1 MITHLAKNGF
11 KDIKL
16 VEFSLQSVIKIDVYE
31 NIKLYS
37 SKKDLWAVMK
47 MTVNNVIVLKSR

>member
-37 SKKDLWAVMK
+37 SKKDLWAVIK